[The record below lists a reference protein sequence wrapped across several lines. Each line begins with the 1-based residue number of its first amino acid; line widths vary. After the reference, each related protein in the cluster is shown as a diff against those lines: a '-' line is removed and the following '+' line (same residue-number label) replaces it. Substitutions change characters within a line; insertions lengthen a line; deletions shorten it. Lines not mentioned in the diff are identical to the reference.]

1 MPLRTLL
8 ILIALAIVFMAAKR
22 LLAGRRQDGGSRLK
36 QSGSMVQ
43 CTTCGM
49 YVPEDEAIAVS
60 GRFYCSRKHLD
71 DDRRHS

>member
-22 LLAGRRQDGGSRLK
+22 LLAGRRQAGGHRLK
-36 QSGSMVQ
+36 KSGSMVQ

-49 YVPEDEAIAVS
+49 YVPEDEAIADS

-71 DDRRHS
+71 EDRRHS

>member
-8 ILIALAIVFMAAKR
+8 ILIALAIVVMAAKR
-22 LLAGRRQDGGSRLK
+22 LLAGRRQADDHRLK

-49 YVPEDEAIAVS
+49 YVPEDEAIADS
-60 GRFYCSRKHLD
+60 GRYYCSRKHLD
-71 DDRRHS
+71 EDRRHS